1 MSSSL
6 PGLFIPTI
14 IENSC
19 YIDGGI
25 MCNYPINECLRDHPN
40 EDECLGIVYS
50 YKGGDKS
57 TINVSV
63 DETSSLLDYVNCIT
77 INSVNYIRDSIKIIK
92 IKNVVKCIV
101 DFNPLT
107 IGIMSEMIQNQNM
120 RKEWFEIGVNDAKI
134 FLDFIKCYDE
144 NKNDITNYE
153 DIKKHQDI
161 NNNNEN

>member
-134 FLDFIKCYDE
+134 FLDFIKCHDE

-153 DIKKHQDI
+153 DIKKHEDI